1 MKNNSY
7 TALAPVYEKL
17 ISDCDYEKWS
27 QYLLNLIKE
36 YSCGEKG
43 LDLAC
48 GSGIITR
55 FLAKNGYK
63 ISGMDYSEQMLTQA
77 KLLSDKEKLNV
88 GYFKGDLNNL
98 KTFEKYDF
106 ITCINDGINYVKQEK
121 LLNCFKSIAKSLN
134 TGGLFLFDVSSE
146 YKLKTVIGNNMFGE
160 DREDVSYLWFNT
172 LKESS
177 VEMDLSFFI
186 KNGETYIKK
195 EESHVQYIHSE
206 SEIESALAKAG
217 LTLIKKD
224 EFGKEITEK
233 SLRIN
238 YTVKKNG

>member
-7 TALAPVYEKL
+7 TALASVYEKL

-27 QYLLNLIKE
+27 QYLLNLIKK
-36 YSCGEKG
+36 YSCGIKG

-55 FLAKNGYK
+55 FLAKNGY
-63 ISGMDYSEQMLTQA
+63 IVSGMDYSEQMLTQA
-77 KLLSDKEKLNV
+77 KLLSDKERLNI

-121 LLNCFKSIAKSLN
+121 LVNCFKNIVKSLK

-160 DREDVSYLWFNT
+160 DGEDVTYLWFNT

-195 EESHVQYIHSE
+195 EENHVQFIHSQ
-206 SEIESALAKAG
+206 SEIENALAKAG

-224 EFGKEITEK
+224 EFGKQITEK

>member
-1 MKNNSY
+1 M
-7 TALAPVYEKL
+7 
-17 ISDCDYEKWS
+17 
-27 QYLLNLIKE
+27 
-36 YSCGEKG
+36 
-43 LDLAC
+43 
-48 GSGIITR
+48 
-55 FLAKNGYK
+55 
-63 ISGMDYSEQMLTQA
+63 SGMDYSEQMLTQA
-77 KLLSDKEKLNV
+77 KLLSDKERLNV
-88 GYFKGDLNNL
+88 SYFKGDLNNL

-121 LLNCFKSIAKSLN
+121 LVNCFKSIAKSLN
-134 TGGLFLFDVSSE
+134 TGGIFLFDVSSE
-146 YKLKTVIGNNMFGE
+146 YKLKSVIGNNMFGE

-195 EESHVQYIHSE
+195 EESHVQYIHIE
-206 SEIESALAKAG
+206 SEIESALVKAG

>member
-7 TALAPVYEKL
+7 SVLALMYEKL

-36 YSCGEKG
+36 YSCGVKG

-55 FLAKNGYK
+55 FLAKNGYRM
-63 ISGMDYSEQMLTQA
+63 SGMDYSEQMLTQA
-77 KLLSDKEKLNV
+77 KLLSDKERLNV
-88 GYFKGDLNNL
+88 SYFKGDLNNL

-121 LLNCFKSIAKSLN
+121 LVNCFKSIAKSLN
-134 TGGLFLFDVSSE
+134 TGGIFLFDVSSE
-146 YKLKTVIGNNMFGE
+146 YKLKSVIGNNMFGE

-195 EESHVQYIHSE
+195 EESHVQYIHIE
-206 SEIESALAKAG
+206 SEIESALVKAG

>member
-1 MKNNSY
+1 
-7 TALAPVYEKL
+7 
-17 ISDCDYEKWS
+17 
-27 QYLLNLIKE
+27 
-36 YSCGEKG
+36 
-43 LDLAC
+43 
-48 GSGIITR
+48 
-55 FLAKNGYK
+55 
-63 ISGMDYSEQMLTQA
+63 
-77 KLLSDKEKLNV
+77 
-88 GYFKGDLNNL
+88 
-98 KTFEKYDF
+98 
-106 ITCINDGINYVKQEK
+106 
-121 LLNCFKSIAKSLN
+121 
-134 TGGLFLFDVSSE
+134 
-146 YKLKTVIGNNMFGE
+146 MFGE

-195 EESHVQYIHSE
+195 EESHVQYIHIE
-206 SEIESALAKAG
+206 SEIESALVKAG